1 MKMEG
6 KLLIFSAPSGAGKT
20 TIVRHLL
27 ERFPQLE
34 FSVSACSRMPRDG
47 EVNGKD
53 YYFLTV
59 DEFRNRIENGEF
71 VEWEEVYP
79 GSYYGT
85 LWSEIKRIWDKG
97 HHVMFDVDVKGGV
110 NLKRKFPDNS
120 LAVFVM
126 PPSIDELRERLLKR
140 GTETEESL
148 KMRIGKA
155 QEEMTYANQFDYV
168 LTNNQVES
176 AFAEAERIVEKFL
189 SEKI

>member
-1 MKMEG
+1 MEG

-27 ERFPQLE
+27 EKFPQLE

-59 DEFRNRIENGEF
+59 DEFRNRIEKGEF

-85 LWSEIKRIWDKG
+85 LWSEVKRIWDKG

-110 NLKRKFPDNS
+110 NLKRKFPNNS

-148 KMRIGKA
+148 KVRIGKA

-168 LTNNQVES
+168 LTNNQVET
-176 AFAEAERIVEKFL
+176 AFAEAERIVENFL
-189 SEKI
+189 LKDL